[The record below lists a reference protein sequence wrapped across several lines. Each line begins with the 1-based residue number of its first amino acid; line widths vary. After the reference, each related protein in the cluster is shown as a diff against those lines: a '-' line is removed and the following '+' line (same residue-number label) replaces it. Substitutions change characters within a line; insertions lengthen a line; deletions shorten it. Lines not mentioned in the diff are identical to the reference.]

1 MPLEKYR
8 YIVVEGPIGVGKTSL
23 TQRLANHAGARVL
36 LEKPQENPFL
46 ARFYQDAERYALP
59 TQLFFLFQRIN
70 EVRELT
76 QLDLFGSTTVS
87 DYLFD
92 KDTLFARLTLSE
104 DEFKLSQEA
113 HEAIRPTLPLRSP
126 DSVKHSLSQDEF
138 KLYQA
143 IYQSLAPQA
152 PTPDLVIY
160 LQASTDT
167 LIERVQ
173 RRGLRFERNISD
185 EYLVKLANSYGEFFY
200 HYDAA
205 PLLIVNS
212 DNLNFVDHEDDFA
225 LLLDRINNMRG
236 SREFFSLGA

>member
-23 TQRLANHAGARVL
+23 TQRLAEHVDAQVL

-46 ARFYQDAERYALP
+46 ARFYQDAARYALP

-70 EVRELT
+70 EVRELA
-76 QLDLFGSTTVS
+76 QMDLFGRRTVS

-92 KDTLFARLTLSE
+92 KDTLFARLNLSE
-104 DEFKLSQEA
+104 
-113 HEAIRPTLPLRSP
+113 
-126 DSVKHSLSQDEF
+126 DEF

-173 RRGLRFERNISD
+173 RRGYGYERSISD
-185 EYLVKLANSYGEFFY
+185 EYLVRLARSYGEFFH
-200 HYDAA
+200 HYAAA

-212 DNLNFVDHEDDFA
+212 DNLNFVDNEEDFA
-225 LLLDRINNMRG
+225 LLLDRIQNMRG
-236 SREFFSLGA
+236 PREFFSLGA

>member
-23 TQRLANHAGARVL
+23 TQRLADHAGAQVL
-36 LEKPQENPFL
+36 LEKPQDNPFL
-46 ARFYQDAERYALP
+46 ARFYQDAVRYALP

-70 EVRELT
+70 EVRELA
-76 QLDLFGSTTVS
+76 QMDLFGSRTVS

-92 KDTLFARLTLSE
+92 KDTLFARLNLSE
-104 DEFKLSQEA
+104 
-113 HEAIRPTLPLRSP
+113 
-126 DSVKHSLSQDEF
+126 DEF

-160 LQASTDT
+160 LQASTNT

-173 RRGLRFERNISD
+173 RRGFRYESSISD
-185 EYLVKLANSYGEFFY
+185 DYLVKLASSYGEFFH

-205 PLLIVNS
+205 PLLTVNS
-212 DNLNFVDHEDDFA
+212 DNLNFVDNEEDFA
-225 LLLDRINNMRG
+225 LLMERIINMRG
-236 SREFFSLGA
+236 PREFFSLGA